1 MTFLPL
7 TLYYTFMFI
16 RSEIRLCTEGKLEE
30 KYQRVSGKY
39 IIIKEHLYISLWNL
53 INILHLKDEARHH
66 TYKHSPWLH
75 TSEMCIWKRENQE
88 ESTITGGWELGRDK
102 AVVGLKGSTERKRR
116 GVYGG
121 WRKQRAMHACRNNNV
136 PEDSAIVGT
145 DTGTDLT
152 LNSWHGQCVHG
163 ITWKCIQT
171 LLWGF
176 RCHPKHTDNPSIS
189 AKSDEL
195 ANCNIRSCFCP
206 INPFF
211 FSNFIASW
219 IIVRYY
225 RSSNIMLM
233 RKG

>member
-1 MTFLPL
+1 MRRDTYKLQAFPL
-7 TLYYTFMFI
+7 TAHI
-16 RSEIRLCTEGKLEE
+16 RDVYLEE
-30 KYQRVSGKY
+30 GEPGRVDHYCRVRVRERQGSGR
-39 IIIKEHLYISLWNL
+39 IKGVNGEKETGSVWGEGN
-53 INILHLKDEARHH
+53 
-66 TYKHSPWLH
+66 
-75 TSEMCIWKRENQE
+75 RERC
-88 ESTITGGWELGRDK
+88 TC
-102 AVVGLKGSTERKRR
+102 VGTTML
-116 GVYGG
+116 
-121 WRKQRAMHACRNNNV
+121 

-195 ANCNIRSCFCP
+195 ANCNIRSCFYR

-225 RSSNIMLM
+225 RSSNIMLTERVIVIRM
-233 RKG
+233 YSIKIFISANFSIVTIEVNL